1 MIRSQ
6 HLHPLRLV
14 GMVVLGGVVL
24 LSIVLLR
31 NPVSEAFPGMPADQQ
46 AYWQWVALI
55 NQDSTAA
62 LLTGEQLLQNQPDL
76 YRLYPRYATFCAEAD
91 SVTTCQRVIANAQ
104 PTSALSQSYQ
114 EAAQIDL
121 ASQQDQEA
129 TERWKTLAQAQT
141 LDPTL
146 ARRIVDEARRDRNNE
161 WIDELESQWLA
172 RYAADSSEAAIAFGL
187 GYIANLFRDW
197 DAAEPLLQRATELAP
212 NDAQAY
218 RELGRI
224 YFFTGQP
231 DAFNETLSAGI
242 QAASNSYDLEQE
254 VVMSGNLGLALVRS
268 GQLDEAETT
277 FREALHQARLIGRER
292 SIGFN
297 QYRLAGVYAR
307 QHRYDDALS
316 LLDSAAVFYEK
327 YTPNRQPEVM
337 TLRGMTLQDLFR
349 FSDAEQVLSQSLDVA
364 KQHRNILAEIEGSVS
379 LAQLQYRMGR
389 YGAAL
394 ENGLHGLQLAQRYR
408 QADYEIAALLI
419 LGDIEQRWGNFE
431 TAERHL
437 NEGVPLAIETNN
449 TARLTELYKRLG
461 QLALRKQDSQSAQEY
476 FDLAIEQTRT
486 AEDEEALA
494 TALMGL
500 GDTYVQY
507 ENYTEALR
515 LYDEAL
521 TVLDESAANKEQ
533 IEAVILISKAYAA
546 TYKQAY
552 AVAQMTLEEAHTIGA
567 HDPTLLQEIERAWG
581 NFFLDQGIYTDALQ
595 HFEKAYQLDVQ
606 NQSIH
611 TWNTLL
617 GLGITQWRLGQVEE
631 AEDQFLS
638 AIEVVESLRDNL
650 SLSLN
655 RSSFVNDKLKVYEY
669 YAAFLED
676 LGRSAEAFHYVER
689 GRSRSLV
696 DLLYTT
702 QQERV
707 SGNVSE
713 AADVAVEMGRRMDAV
728 ALELESLPSGLR
740 GGDRLNDLRGTRAA
754 YLRREF
760 RRADSLYREAQITLS
775 NTNELYT
782 FSPVQVDSLQQI
794 LQPHEA
800 LVAYDLR
807 ELIQGGE
814 EKEEAVAYVVLKD
827 TLFVQALDVQ
837 VNTLSDQVR
846 FFRDQISDSN
856 SGPGEG
862 WESLA
867 QRLYRDLVEPLTKQ
881 LTNTVTHLHIAPKGV
896 LHYLPFSALL
906 DAQGRFLVESYTLSV
921 TPSASVLKIAREN
934 NPLHWDSMLLVADP
948 NNRLPGAQQEVKA
961 IAAEDA
967 SNRQALFGEEATQS
981 VLQTQ
986 AGHYD
991 IIHFATHG
999 NFIARSPWRS
1009 YLELY
1014 GDDVLSVADIRSL
1027 RLNAYLVTLS
1037 ACETAL
1043 SGGAIRDVPRG
1054 DEWVGFNQAF
1064 LAAGTPTV
1072 MASLWPI
1079 DDAVSN
1085 PFMVGFYEALD
1096 AQGKAHALAVAQR
1109 MFISHP
1115 THNHPFYWAAFT
1127 VVGDPL

>member
-91 SVTTCQRVIANAQ
+91 SVATCQRVIAKAQ
-104 PTSALSQSYQ
+104 PTTALSQSYQ

-121 ASQQDQEA
+121 AAQQDDAVTDQ
-129 TERWKTLAQAQT
+129 WKALAQAQA

-242 QAASNSYDLEQE
+242 QAASNSYDLSQE
-254 VVMSGNLGLALVRS
+254 LILAGNLGLAYVRN
-268 GQLDEAETT
+268 GELDEAETL
-277 FREALHQARLIGRER
+277 FQEALAQAKAIGDEETV
-292 SIGFN
+292 GFN
-297 QYRLAGVYAR
+297 QYRLAGIYAR
-307 QHRYDDALS
+307 QHRYDEVLA
-316 LLDSAAVFYEK
+316 LLDSAKVHYAK
-327 YTPNRQPEVM
+327 YAPQRQPEVM

-349 FSDAEQVLSQSLDVA
+349 FSDAEQVLNESLDQA
-364 KQHRNILAEIEGSVS
+364 QAYRNILAEIEGSVS

-389 YGAAL
+389 YGVAL
-394 ENGLHGLQLAQRYR
+394 ENGLHGLQLARRYR

-431 TAERHL
+431 TAEKHL
-437 NEGVPLAIETNN
+437 NEGVPLATETGN

-461 QLALRKQDSQSAQEY
+461 QLALERQDSQAAQDY
-476 FDLAIEQTRT
+476 FDSAIEAERSQGEST
-486 AEDEEALA
+486 AQAMAFL
-494 TALMGL
+494 GL
-500 GDTYVQY
+500 GKTYIQY
-507 ENYTEALR
+507 ENFEEGLR
-515 LYDEAL
+515 LHDVAL
-521 TVLDESAANKEQ
+521 QQLGPVSEETARTAAY
-533 IEAVILISKAYAA
+533 ILLGKAYAA
-546 TYKQAY
+546 ILSEAPEL
-552 AVAQMTLEEAHTIGA
+552 ARAALEEVEALDSS
-567 HDPTLLQEIERAWG
+567 DPFIIRETDRAWG
-581 NFFLDQGIYTDALQ
+581 NFYLDKGWYAEAIQRFNGASEVDR
-595 HFEKAYQLDVQ
+595 D
-606 NQSIH
+606 NQSREA
-611 TWNTLL
+611 WNTQL
-617 GLGITQWRLGQVEE
+617 GLAIAHWRLGNHET
-631 AEDQFLS
+631 AETHFNN
-638 AIEVVESLRDNL
+638 AIEIVESLRDNL
-650 SLSLN
+650 SLSIN
-655 RSSFVNDKLKVYEY
+655 RSSFVQDKLKVYEY
-669 YAAFLED
+669 YADFLED
-676 LGRSAEAFHYVER
+676 QGRSSEAFHYVER

-707 SGNVSE
+707 AGAVSDP
-713 AADVAVEMGRRMDAV
+713 ADVVVEMRRRMGAV
-728 ALELESLPSGLR
+728 TSELEALPAGLR
-740 GGDRLNDLRGTRAA
+740 GSDNNDMRGTRAA

-760 RRADSLYREAQITLS
+760 RRADSLYREAQINLA

-782 FSPVQVDSLQQI
+782 FRPVLADSVQDI
-794 LQPHEA
+794 LKPNEA

-807 ELIQGGE
+807 TLIRDGE
-814 EKEEAVAYVVLKD
+814 EEEVAVAYIVLPD
-827 TLFVQALDVQ
+827 TLFVKPLGVRIGALD
-837 VNTLSDQVR
+837 DQVQ
-846 FFRDQISDSN
+846 FFRDQISASN
-856 SGPGEG
+856 SGPGQG
-862 WESLA
+862 WETLA
-867 QRLYRDLVEPLTKQ
+867 RRMYDDLMRPVVDHLPEA
-881 LTNTVTHLHIAPKGV
+881 VSHLHLVPKGI
-896 LHYLPFSALL
+896 LHYLPFAALL
-906 DAQGRFLVESYTLSV
+906 SAEGRFLVEDFTLSV
-921 TPSASVLKIAREN
+921 SPSASVLKIAREN
-934 NPLHWDSMLLVADP
+934 NPLRWDSMLLVADP
-948 NNRLPGAQQEVKA
+948 NNRLPGAQQEVRA
-961 IAAEDA
+961 IVAGDA
-967 SNRQALFGEEATQS
+967 QRRQALFGADATQD
-981 VLQTQ
+981 LLEGQ
-986 AGHYD
+986 AGNFD

-1014 GDDVLSVADIRSL
+1014 GDDVLSVADIRNL

-1043 SGGAIRDVPRG
+1043 SGGAVRDVPRG

-1079 DDAVSN
+1079 DDVVSN

-1096 AQGKAHALAVAQR
+1096 AQGKAYALAKTQR
-1109 MFISHP
+1109 AFINHP